1 MDIRIV
7 FGQNLRRFRL
17 AANLSQEAVAEKMGV
32 DRAHVSSME
41 RGQQNVTLLT
51 LLEVAQALGCRAK
64 DLLDEEVVKSAKSNA
79 TAKAPRR
86 RRTKS

>member
-1 MDIRIV
+1 MDICKV
-7 FGQNLRRFRL
+7 FGLNLRRIRL
-17 AANLSQEAVAEKMGV
+17 AAGLSQEAVAERMGV

-51 LLEVAQALGCRAK
+51 LWQAAQALGCRAA
-64 DLLDEEVVKSAKSNA
+64 DFLDDKTPA
-79 TAKAPRR
+79 TAPNFNVRAPRR